1 MTQIHFFR
9 TVTAALALTLTAAVA
24 QTMTDTPMK
33 DTAPMTSSMSGSMKA
48 VRQGNFRALEAPT
61 QGKAAL
67 TKTATGYTLTLTG
80 LKTEPGPDLKILL
93 FAGNLTS
100 AGANPKVAG
109 KYLQVGELKKFSGNF
124 TYKIASKDLAKYTS
138 VVIWCDQAAAG
149 FAIANLK

>member
-1 MTQIHFFR
+1 MTQIHFAC
-9 TVTAALALTLTAAVA
+9 TITAAVALTLTAAAVA
-24 QTMTDTPMK
+24 QTMTNTTRK
-33 DTAPMTSSMSGSMKA
+33 DAAPMTTSMSGSMKA

-124 TYKIASKDLAKYTS
+124 TYKIGNCSAE
-138 VVIWCDQAAAG
+138 
-149 FAIANLK
+149 

>member
-1 MTQIHFFR
+1 MTQMRFAR
-9 TVTAALALTLTAAVA
+9 TLTTALTLTLSFAVA
-24 QTMTDTPMK
+24 QTTMTDTMPMK
-33 DTAPMTSSMSGSMKA
+33 DAAPMTGSMKA

-61 QGKAAL
+61 QGKATL
-67 TKTATGYTLTLTG
+67 TQTATGYTLTLTG
-80 LKTEPGPDLKILL
+80 LKTEPGPDLKVLL

-124 TYKIASKDLAKYTS
+124 SYQIARKDLARYTS
-138 VVIWCDQAAAG
+138 VVIWCDQAATG